1 MYIIIYLFPHLCPSE
16 CKHLSLR
23 ICWQFHYQHFHF
35 SNPSPIYI
43 LIESP
48 VSSCSKYMINHQYHQ
63 YIPSH
68 PAFSVLPEAELAS
81 KYIVHLISYFPTVFL
96 CHLSFDPKNIVWAVR
111 SVQWSEE
118 NNICKTLPTH
128 HDKRIYI
135 YDKWLIMIALSQSVS
150 DPSSSVWHQVICI
163 WDIPKFI
170 RSSSKCV
177 PSSSMYLRYFTVH
190 HRVKHY

>member
-1 MYIIIYLFPHLCPSE
+1 MVFWWRKWFSICKGMTLNFSPLNTQIWAELTQYSCTLLFIFSPHLCPSE

-96 CHLSFDPKNIVWAVR
+96 CHLSFRPQDY
-111 SVQWSEE
+111 SLSSE
-118 NNICKTLPTH
+118 IC
-128 HDKRIYI
+128 
-135 YDKWLIMIALSQSVS
+135 
-150 DPSSSVWHQVICI
+150 
-163 WDIPKFI
+163 
-170 RSSSKCV
+170 
-177 PSSSMYLRYFTVH
+177 SMEWRKQYLQDLANTSW
-190 HRVKHY
+190 